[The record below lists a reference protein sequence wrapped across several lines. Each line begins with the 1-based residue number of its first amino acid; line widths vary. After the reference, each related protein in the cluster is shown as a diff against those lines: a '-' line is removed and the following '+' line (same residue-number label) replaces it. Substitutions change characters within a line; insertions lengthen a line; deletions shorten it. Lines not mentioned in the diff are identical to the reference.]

1 MTDEELI
8 KDIKKQ
14 LNTKTAEY
22 NTVRGEAERLE
33 EVIKNLNTRL
43 ANLTG
48 GPVYDVNDIPL
59 EFDITSEVSTVEL
72 ARFRDRQGGW

>member
-1 MTDEELI
+1 MTEEETI
-8 KDIKKQ
+8 KDLKKQ
-14 LNTKTAEY
+14 IEQKTAEY

-33 EVIKNLNTRL
+33 EVIKILNTRL

-48 GPVYDVNDIPL
+48 GPAFHADDIPL
-59 EFDITSEVSTVEL
+59 QLDITSEVSTVEL

>member
-1 MTDEELI
+1 MTDKETIE
-8 KDIKKQ
+8 DIQKQ
-14 LNTKTAEY
+14 LAQKTAEY

-33 EVIKNLNTRL
+33 EVIKILNTRL

-48 GPVYDVNDIPL
+48 GPVYDVDDIPL